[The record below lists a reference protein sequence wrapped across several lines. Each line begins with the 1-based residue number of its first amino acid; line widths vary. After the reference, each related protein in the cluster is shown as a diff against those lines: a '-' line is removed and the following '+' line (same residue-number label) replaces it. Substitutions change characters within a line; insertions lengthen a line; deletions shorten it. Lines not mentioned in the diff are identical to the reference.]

1 MIAVDSAALAALQSR
16 AVGEAWLV
24 SLDFAGG
31 MQRVTTWA
39 TDLTAGGQTWQALG
53 STLGISQI
61 KGSED
66 AGPEQVTLSLP
77 MQAGMMSLV
86 LGNVESYRGRRA
98 RIYLQVMDAETLQ
111 PIGSPILMYVGEM
124 QPVKIDRSG
133 AGAGGGPVTGRIEM
147 PITRAGMANIRRQDG
162 LRITHE
168 QQLAR
173 YPGDMGLQY
182 LQDLI
187 KSDAQWLSAAFQR
200 AWTQPL

>member
-1 MIAVDSAALAALQSR
+1 MISVTTAQLSALKGR

-39 TDLTAGGQTWQALG
+39 QDIVSGGQTWTALG

-66 AGPEQVTLSLP
+66 AGPDQVTLSLP
-77 MQAGMMSLV
+77 LQVGMLSLV

-98 RIYLQVMDAETLQ
+98 RIYYQIMDAETLQ
-111 PIGSPILMYVGEM
+111 PIGDPLQMYVGEM
-124 QPVKIDRSG
+124 QPVKVDRDG

-147 PITRAGMANIRRQDG
+147 QLTRAGMSSARRADG
-162 LRITHE
+162 LRVTHA
-168 QQLAR
+168 QQQAL

-182 LQDLI
+182 LGDLVA
-187 KSDAQWLSAAFQR
+187 SDAKWLSAAFQR
-200 AWTQPL
+200 AWSQPL